1 MVGPRLGSPEGSEPS
16 GVPAGAPRPSRAPRA
31 GMRGAEGAGTAAPR
45 VPVGFCSPGSPR
57 WRCRGCPRGL
67 PALTVAVEQLQAV
80 VDPVVGLFAVG
91 FLNSKKTREM
101 GKGGKRNDKYIA
113 GSFSSAWVPGGP
125 GAGRGSSRQLPLP
138 RAYGGIRETP
148 PPAAHWAEGRSRR
161 PGGGGGSRDEPVP
174 RPRGNRAGRA
184 RERWPGPRGAPGY
197 SPSPSPR
204 SPRRRCARSP
214 RAAPAGRTEPGRSGK
229 SWISSGWK
237 EAASRSEPGPDPLRW
252 DHKEPG

>member
-45 VPVGFCSPGSPR
+45 VPVGFCSPGSPG

-101 GKGGKRNDKYIA
+101 GKGGERNDKYIA

-148 PPAAHWAEGRSRR
+148 PSCPLGRGEIEAAGRRRRLPGRAGAEA
-161 PGGGGGSRDEPVP
+161 PGEQSGEGPGKVSGS
-174 RPRGNRAGRA
+174 PRGPGLLTFSFSTKPTKAVRSISTGCPCRSYRA
-184 RERWPGPRGAPGY
+184 R
-197 SPSPSPR
+197 
-204 SPRRRCARSP
+204 
-214 RAAPAGRTEPGRSGK
+214 TK
-229 SWISSGWK
+229 WK
-237 EAASRSEPGPDPLRW
+237 KLDFLRLEGGCFS
-252 DHKEPG
+252 K